1 MITFVITYEIR
12 MDSQVTLIALIFFQN
27 RSKYSTVKH
36 NKDVLIDQSI
46 SISIIFLWIRA
57 VSSESRQ
64 APTKFIPPFIK
75 IGLHILVYR
84 IPQNPLYN
92 LHVFNIFIINIMRNN
107 RQDRYEDH
115 NKLKAPE
122 LSNT

>member
-1 MITFVITYEIR
+1 MKLGWIVKLHLSHLFF
-12 MDSQVTLIALIFFQN
+12 SKIALNIV
-27 RSKYSTVKH
+27 TVKH
-36 NKDVLIDQSI
+36 NKDVLIDQSV

-57 VSSESRQ
+57 VNSESRQ

-75 IGLHILVYR
+75 IGLHILVNC
-84 IPQNPLYN
+84 IPPNPLYN

-115 NKLKAPE
+115 NQLKDPE